1 MSEKHAKILIVD
13 DRPENIH
20 AMRETLAPMRVEI
33 FSAASGSEAL
43 KMVLQHDFSVVL
55 MDVQMPEMDGFE
67 TAALMQKNAVTRGVP
82 IIFVT
87 AISKDTKHEYK
98 GYESGA
104 VDYIFKPVNPDIL
117 FSKVRIFVNL
127 HKMRLENERMQQEM
141 LKSRNLESLG
151 LLAGG
156 IAHEFNNILTA
167 IMGNIELALMDVSP
181 ADGGICE
188 LLAQSQK
195 ASRRAQKLA
204 SRLLTFAKGGDPLKQ
219 RASLAEIV
227 REAAEFILQG
237 SKTACKFEFAAD
249 LWPVELDPD
258 QFSQVIQNIVTNAGQ
273 AMPEGGIIR
282 VIAENFVHGG
292 NDLPLPAGNFVKLIV
307 SDRGCGIEP
316 ENLERI
322 FDPYFTTGQCGHG
335 MGLSITHS
343 VIKKHGGHI
352 LAQSEPGAG
361 TTMTIYLPAL
371 KNGGTVERQRA
382 AATETPVVAETPA
395 AAGRA
400 LKVLVMDDEDS
411 LRNLALVMLE
421 HEGYEGVEARDGREA
436 LDIYQKQM
444 AAGAPFDVV
453 IMDLTIPGGMGGEEA
468 IGKLLVID
476 PAARAIVASGYANDP
491 VMAAY
496 RDYGFSGMLSK
507 PFQLS
512 DLMRVVR
519 EVAADL

>member
-1 MSEKHAKILIVD
+1 MSAKHTKILIVD

-20 AMRETLAPMRVEI
+20 AMRETLSPMQVEI
-33 FSAASGSEAL
+33 FSATSGSETL

-67 TAALMQKNAVTRGVP
+67 TAALMQKNAVTRRVP

-87 AISKDTKHEYK
+87 AISKDAQHEYK

-104 VDYIFKPVNPDIL
+104 VDYIFKPVDPNIL
-117 FSKVRIFVNL
+117 FSKVRVFVKL
-127 HKMRLENERMQQEM
+127 HEMRLENERLQQEM
-141 LKSRNLESLG
+141 LKRRNLESLG

-156 IAHEFNNILTA
+156 IAHEFNNILTS
-167 IMGNIELALMDVSP
+167 IMGSVELALMDISP
-181 ADGGICE
+181 ADGGIRE
-188 LLAQSQK
+188 LLTQSQK
-195 ASRRAQKLA
+195 ASKRAQKMA
-204 SRLLTFAKGGDPLKQ
+204 GRLLTFAKGGDPLKQ
-219 RASLAEIV
+219 RASLEEIV
-227 REAAEFILQG
+227 REAVEFVLQG
-237 SKTACKFEFAAD
+237 SKTACKVEFAAD
-249 LWPVELDPD
+249 LWPVELDPE
-258 QFSQVIQNIVTNAGQ
+258 QFSQVIQNIVTNASQ
-273 AMPEGGIIR
+273 AMPGGGIIR
-282 VIAENFVHGG
+282 IMAENFVHNG
-292 NDLPLPAGNFVKLIV
+292 NDLPLPAGDFVKLII

-316 ENLERI
+316 DNLEMI

-352 LAQSEPGAG
+352 LAQSEPGVG

-371 KNGGTVERQRA
+371 KDGKTVEAQGGGAVGTPAVA
-382 AATETPVVAETPA
+382 AMPA
-395 AAGRA
+395 AAGRT

-411 LRNLALVMLE
+411 LRDLALVALAYDG
-421 HEGYEGVEARDGREA
+421 HEGVAARDGREA

-444 AAGAPFDVV
+444 DAGAPFDVV

-468 IGKLLVID
+468 IGKLLAID
-476 PAARAIVASGYANDP
+476 SAARVIVASGYANDP

-496 RDYGFSGMLSK
+496 RDYGFCGMLKK

-519 EVAADL
+519 EVAVYL